1 MTSETEE
8 IKKLQETITE
18 LQVELK
24 FLQETVGVL
33 VGAMMEEGEGDEFFG
48 NAEAGN
54 PTFGVAWPIISACR
68 AEDPGSNP
76 GAGAILFGLSH
87 LI

>member
-1 MTSETEE
+1 MTSETDE

-33 VGAMMEEGEGDEFFG
+33 VGAMMEEGDGEEFFG

-54 PTFGVAWPIISACR
+54 PTFRLNMGM
-68 AEDPGSNP
+68 
-76 GAGAILFGLSH
+76 
-87 LI
+87 